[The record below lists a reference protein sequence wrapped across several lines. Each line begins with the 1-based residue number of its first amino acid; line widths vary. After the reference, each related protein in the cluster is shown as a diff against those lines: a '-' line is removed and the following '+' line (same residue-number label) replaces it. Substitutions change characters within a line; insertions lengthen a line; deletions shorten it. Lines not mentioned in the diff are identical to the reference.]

1 MRGEMMEMSQKM
13 MDVVDVRIEG
23 MEDMLQHLQTTVHQ
37 LDSKVSSHSVTSQCR
52 SGATVLKVGGTNS
65 ASTPHFLA
73 SGGDK
78 ILRRYLSQPNSYV
91 CFVAD

>member
-52 SGATVLKVGGTNS
+52 SGATVLKVGG
-65 ASTPHFLA
+65 
-73 SGGDK
+73 GDK
-78 ILRRYLSQPNSYV
+78 FCEHPPLFGQWGRQNI
-91 CFVAD
+91 A

>member
-52 SGATVLKVGGTNS
+52 SGATVLKVGG
-65 ASTPHFLA
+65 
-73 SGGDK
+73 GQ
-78 ILRRYLSQPNSYV
+78 ILRAPPTFWPVGETKYCVDTKS
-91 CFVAD
+91 A